1 MNQRSDIDRLLRH
14 WMDDGPSTMPD
25 RVVDVVADRISVQP
39 QRLTWRLLRRLP
51 MNPLLKLTA
60 AVAAVLVV
68 AVAGYNLLPAPAGPG
83 DGPSPTPLTSP
94 SPTPSRT
101 AEPISCED
109 DLPGCAGPL
118 TAGSH
123 SSSQLEPGIVFDVPP
138 GWSNVVDLLDVYKL
152 DPESGFP
159 YILIWTDASI
169 VDQATPCSTD
179 PDPAL
184 GQRADDWIAFLTTH
198 PGLVASEP
206 VDLVLGDITA
216 RQVELGVAPT
226 WTQTCPESPSVR
238 TVVLLNQPVA
248 GRPSSYGLG
257 SNNRVLI
264 TVADVGDRTVV
275 IESYGSEL
283 EAVFASEMEDI
294 KAVIGTIRFCGPRV
308 TEACQGS

>member
-1 MNQRSDIDRLLRH
+1 
-14 WMDDGPSTMPD
+14 
-25 RVVDVVADRISVQP
+25 
-39 QRLTWRLLRRLP
+39 
-51 MNPLLKLTA
+51 MNPLLKINA
-60 AVAAVLVV
+60 AGAAVLGV
-68 AVAGYNLLPAPAGPG
+68 ARAGHIPLPPPRAGRGAAPP
-83 DGPSPTPLTSP
+83 PPPLP
-94 SPTPSRT
+94 PPPPPPPRP

-198 PGLVASEP
+198 PGLVASET